1 MMMLIH
7 YDRYNSSNAPPD
19 NSPRNTNKD
28 IYSLYSNFILSQIL
42 SIPHEYQSLYLANNL
57 FPIESSPNPTDKPRR
72 SARLAAKQSPFED
85 ECIKQ
90 MELIPTPTQNI
101 PNYISSKQRESYLKR
116 VKEVKE
122 L

>member
-7 YDRYNSSNAPPD
+7 YDRYNSSNLPPD
-19 NSPRNTNKD
+19 NSPRNNNKD
-28 IYSLYSNFILSQIL
+28 IYSLYSNFLLSQLL
-42 SIPHEYQSLYLANNL
+42 SLPPRYQSIYLINNA
-57 FPIESSPNPTDKPRR
+57 FPIVSPPNNPRR